1 MELVGSSGWSLA
13 FGIALGA
20 GLSALLWI
28 AIGWKR
34 RAEQVFEAPVP
45 DGVDTALEVIGA
57 TGVVLDADS
66 RVLRASKSAV
76 ALGLVDDRDLVYQP
90 ILDLVA
96 KSREQGIPLA
106 EEFELPG
113 VTKSQPSMHLLVR
126 VAPLGLRFM
135 LVVADDRSEMY
146 RLDAVRRDFVAN
158 ISHELKTPIGAV
170 SLLAE
175 ALQYSA
181 DDPEQ
186 VRSFAATLEKE
197 GHRLAE
203 MTHDIIELTRL
214 QSLGTIENPDAVSI
228 DEVVEQAISMNQ
240 AMAEK
245 ANISL
250 AMSAQT
256 GAFVLGDFSSL
267 VTAVHNLVRNAI
279 TYSTGPS
286 RVGVGAVVKSGIV
299 EVSVTDQGQGIAQ
312 TDLERVF
319 ERFYRSDP
327 ARSRETG
334 GTGLGLAI
342 VKHVVNNHQ
351 GEVRVWSQVGKGSTF
366 TLRLREARKKEIA
379 QIEEMRA
386 RGETARATEPSR
398 PAEYLATD
406 EIPLVVLE
414 PEPDEIPHTL
424 HDEAMKDTA

>member
-1 MELVGSSGWSLA
+1 MEPFWSPAWMLLL
-13 FGIALGA
+13 GIALGLGIAALVWA
-20 GLSALLWI
+20 GA
-28 AIGWKR
+28 GWHR
-34 RAEQVFEAPVP
+34 RAEQVLEPPVP

-57 TGVVLDADS
+57 TGVVLDADN
-66 RVLRASKSAV
+66 RVLRVSKSAV
-76 ALGLVDDRDLVYQP
+76 ALGIVDNRDIVYQP
-90 ILDLVA
+90 ILDLVKEA
-96 KSREQGIPLA
+96 RVEGVPASR
-106 EEFELPG
+106 EFELPG
-113 VTKSQPSMHLLVR
+113 TGRDAPPVHLLVR
-126 VAPLGLRFM
+126 VAPLGLRLM

-186 VRSFAATLEKE
+186 VRAFAETLERE

-203 MTHDIIELTRL
+203 MTNDIIELTRL
-214 QSLGTIENPDAVSI
+214 QSVGTIQDPDVVSI
-228 DEVVEQAISMNQ
+228 DSVVEQAISSN
-240 AMAEK
+240 AVLSKKSGITVAV
-245 ANISL
+245 
-250 AMSAQT
+250 SAST
-256 GAFVLGDFSSL
+256 GAYVLGDGTSL

-279 TYSTGPS
+279 TYSRGPS
-286 RVGVGAVVKSGIV
+286 RVGVGAAVKNGIV
-299 EVSVTDQGQGIAQ
+299 EISVTDQGQGIANN
-312 TDLERVF
+312 DLERIF

-351 GEVRVWSQVGKGSTF
+351 GDVRVWSQLGKGSTF
-366 TLRLREARKKEIA
+366 TIRLREAPADVVTERLSQTGPITELKPKKL
-379 QIEEMRA
+379 
-386 RGETARATEPSR
+386 PR

-406 EIPLVVLE
+406 EIPMLRT
-414 PEPDEIPHTL
+414 DD
-424 HDEAMKDTA
+424 DEAPLRGSA

>member
-1 MELVGSSGWSLA
+1 MEPFWSPAWMLLLGMA
-13 FGIALGA
+13 LGVGIAALVWAGA
-20 GLSALLWI
+20 RSH
-28 AIGWKR
+28 R
-34 RAEQVFEAPVP
+34 RAEQVLEPPVP

-57 TGVVLDADS
+57 TGVVLDADN

-76 ALGLVDDRDLVYQP
+76 ALGIVDKRDIVYQP
-90 ILDLVA
+90 ILDLVKQA
-96 KSREQGIPLA
+96 RGEGVPA
-106 EEFELPG
+106 AREFELAGTGRDAPP
-113 VTKSQPSMHLLVR
+113 VHLLVR
-126 VAPLGLRFM
+126 VAPLGLRLM

-186 VRSFAATLEKE
+186 VRAFAETLERE

-203 MTHDIIELTRL
+203 MTNDIIELTRL
-214 QSLGTIENPDAVSI
+214 QSVGTIQDPDVVSI
-228 DEVVEQAISMNQ
+228 DSVVEQAISSNSVLSKKSGITV
-240 AMAEK
+240 AV
-245 ANISL
+245 
-250 AMSAQT
+250 SAST
-256 GAFVLGDFSSL
+256 GAYVLGHGTSL

-279 TYSTGPS
+279 TYSRGPS

-299 EVSVTDQGQGIAQ
+299 EISVTDQGQGIANS
-312 TDLERVF
+312 DLERIF

-351 GEVRVWSQVGKGSTF
+351 GDVRVWSQLGKGSTF
-366 TLRLREARKKEIA
+366 TIRLREAPADVVTHHLSQTGPTSERKPKKL
-379 QIEEMRA
+379 
-386 RGETARATEPSR
+386 PR
-398 PAEYLATD
+398 PAEYVATE
-406 EIPLVVLE
+406 EIPMLRVDD
-414 PEPDEIPHTL
+414 DETSL
-424 HDEAMKDTA
+424 RGSA

>member
-1 MELVGSSGWSLA
+1 MEPLWSPAWMLLLGIGVGLGVAALVWA
-13 FGIALGA
+13 GA
-20 GLSALLWI
+20 GWH
-28 AIGWKR
+28 R
-34 RAEQVFEAPVP
+34 RAEQVLEPPVP

-57 TGVVLDADS
+57 TGVVLDADN

-76 ALGLVDDRDLVYQP
+76 ALGIVDNRDIVYQP
-90 ILDLVA
+90 ILDLVKEA
-96 KSREQGIPLA
+96 RSEGVPAAR
-106 EEFELPG
+106 EFELKGTGRDAPP
-113 VTKSQPSMHLLVR
+113 VHLLVR
-126 VAPLGLRFM
+126 VAPLGLRLM

-186 VRSFAATLEKE
+186 VRAFAETLERE

-203 MTHDIIELTRL
+203 MTNDIIELTRL
-214 QSLGTIENPDAVSI
+214 QSVGTIQDPDVVSI
-228 DEVVEQAISMNQ
+228 DSVVEQAIASNSVLSQ
-240 AMAEK
+240 KSGITVAV
-245 ANISL
+245 
-250 AMSAQT
+250 SAST
-256 GAFVLGDFSSL
+256 GAYVLGDATSL

-279 TYSTGPS
+279 TYSRGPS
-286 RVGVGAVVKSGIV
+286 RVGVGAVVKNGIV
-299 EVSVTDQGQGIAQ
+299 EISVTDQGQGIANN
-312 TDLERVF
+312 DLERIF

-351 GEVRVWSQVGKGSTF
+351 GDVRVWSQLGKGSTF
-366 TLRLREARKKEIA
+366 TIRLREAPADVVKEHLSQTGPITELKPKKLP
-379 QIEEMRA
+379 RA
-386 RGETARATEPSR
+386 
-398 PAEYLATD
+398 AEYLATD
-406 EIPLVVLE
+406 EIPMLRVGD
-414 PEPDEIPHTL
+414 DETSL
-424 HDEAMKDTA
+424 RGSA

>member
-1 MELVGSSGWSLA
+1 MELFGSQAWSLV
-13 FGIALGA
+13 FGIALGLTIA
-20 GLSALLWI
+20 GLVWA

-34 RAEQVFEAPVP
+34 RAEEVLEIPVP
-45 DGVDTALEVIGA
+45 DGVDTALQVIGA

-76 ALGLVDDRDLVYQP
+76 ALGLVDDRDIVYQP
-90 ILDLVA
+90 ILDLVRR
-96 KSREQGIPLA
+96 SREQGEPMA
-106 EEFELPG
+106 EEFVLPG
-113 VTKSQPSMHLLVR
+113 PTKSAPPIHLLFR
-126 VAPLGLRFM
+126 VAPLGLRLM

-146 RLDAVRRDFVAN
+146 RLDEVRRDFVAN

-181 DDPEQ
+181 DDPDQ
-186 VRSFAATLEKE
+186 VRSFAATLERE

-203 MTHDIIELTRL
+203 MTADIIELTRL
-214 QSLGTIENPDAVSI
+214 QSLGTIENPDVVNI
-228 DEVVEQAISMNQ
+228 DQVVEQAISMNQ
-240 AMAEK
+240 ALATK
-245 ANISL
+245 SNISL
-250 AMSAQT
+250 AMSAKT
-256 GAFVLGDFSSL
+256 GAFVLGDRSSL
-267 VTAVHNLVRNAI
+267 VTAVHNLIRNAI

-286 RVGVGAVVKSGIV
+286 RVGVGAVVKAGVV
-299 EVSVTDQGQGIAQ
+299 EVSVTDQGLGIAQ
-312 TDLERVF
+312 SDLERVF

-327 ARSRETG
+327 ARSRDTG

-366 TLRLREARKKEIA
+366 TIRLREATPEQIA
-379 QIEEMRA
+379 EREEELA
-386 RGETARATEPSR
+386 RGELTRSAERSR

-406 EIPLVVLE
+406 EIPIVFPEDE
-414 PEPDEIPHTL
+414 PEV
-424 HDEAMKDTA
+424 KNTA

>member
-1 MELVGSSGWSLA
+1 MELFGSAGWSLVI
-13 FGIALGA
+13 GISIGLGLA
-20 GLSALLWI
+20 GLLWAAL
-28 AIGWKR
+28 GWKR

-96 KSREQGIPLA
+96 LSRERGEPLF

-113 VTKSQPSMHLLVR
+113 PTRSSPPLHLLVR

-186 VRSFAATLEKE
+186 VRSFAATLERE

-214 QSLGTIENPDAVSI
+214 QSLGTIEDPDVVAI
-228 DEVVEQAISMNQ
+228 DQVVEQAISMNQ
-240 AMAEK
+240 VMAKK
-245 ANISL
+245 AKITL
-250 AMSAQT
+250 ALSATT
-256 GAFVLGDFSSL
+256 GAYVLGDFSSL

-279 TYSTGPS
+279 SYSQGPS
-286 RVGVGAVVKSGIV
+286 RVGVGVVLKAGVV
-299 EVSVTDQGQGIAQ
+299 EISVTDQGQGIAPG
-312 TDLERVF
+312 DLERIF

-366 TLRLREARKKEIA
+366 TLKLREAQPEEIA
-379 QIEEMRA
+379 RIEEKRQ
-386 RGETARATEPSR
+386 RGESVQAAERSR

-406 EIPLVVLE
+406 EIPLVV
-414 PEPDEIPHTL
+414 PDDPT
-424 HDEAMKDTA
+424 DMKDSA

>member
-1 MELVGSSGWSLA
+1 MEPFWSPAWMLLLGMA
-13 FGIALGA
+13 LGVGIAALVWAGA
-20 GLSALLWI
+20 RSH
-28 AIGWKR
+28 R
-34 RAEQVFEAPVP
+34 RAEQVLEPPVP

-57 TGVVLDADS
+57 TGVVLDADN

-76 ALGLVDDRDLVYQP
+76 ALGIVDNRDIVYQP
-90 ILDLVA
+90 ILDLVKQA
-96 KSREQGIPLA
+96 RGEGVPA
-106 EEFELPG
+106 AREFELAGTGRDAPP
-113 VTKSQPSMHLLVR
+113 VHLLVR
-126 VAPLGLRFM
+126 VAPLGLRLM

-186 VRSFAATLEKE
+186 VRAFAETLERE

-203 MTHDIIELTRL
+203 MTNDIIELTRL
-214 QSLGTIENPDAVSI
+214 QSVGTIQDPDVVSI
-228 DEVVEQAISMNQ
+228 DSVVEHAISSNSVLSKKSGITV
-240 AMAEK
+240 AV
-245 ANISL
+245 
-250 AMSAQT
+250 SAST
-256 GAFVLGDFSSL
+256 GAYVLGHGTSL

-279 TYSTGPS
+279 TYSRGPS

-299 EVSVTDQGQGIAQ
+299 EISVTDQGQGIANS
-312 TDLERVF
+312 DLERIF

-351 GEVRVWSQVGKGSTF
+351 GDVRVWSQLGKGSTF
-366 TLRLREARKKEIA
+366 TIRLREAPADVVTHHLSQTGPTSELKPKKL
-379 QIEEMRA
+379 
-386 RGETARATEPSR
+386 PR
-398 PAEYLATD
+398 PAEYVATE
-406 EIPLVVLE
+406 EIPMLRVDD
-414 PEPDEIPHTL
+414 DETSL
-424 HDEAMKDTA
+424 RGSA